1 MVAFFTIKDIYKDI
15 SDSYMLLKV
24 FFILYLSVALKRY
37 DYDQLITEF
46 ETFVKEQEKKQNMK
60 ISRILIS
67 QKFTEELN
75 TKFNIEQS

>member
-1 MVAFFTIKDIYKDI
+1 
-15 SDSYMLLKV
+15 MLLKV

-75 TKFNIEQS
+75 TKFNIKQS

>member
-1 MVAFFTIKDIYKDI
+1 MEAFFTIRDIYKGI

-60 ISRILIS
+60 ISRILIL

-75 TKFNIEQS
+75 TKFNIKQS